1 MTLDIGNR
9 TSKPVNHRVL
19 AIDDSPETI
28 DAIRAALGAG
38 FQLLAATN
46 GRVGLEIARKQL
58 PELILLD
65 VLMPEMDGY
74 EVCRQLKAD
83 ALTRDIPVIFLSG
96 LDSEVDEIRGFS
108 AGGVDFVT
116 KPMEP
121 VILKVRVRT
130 QIELANARKA
140 LAQANDFMEDE
151 REIMAEILLAMRNDK
166 DFCNDNLSYACHSR
180 DTAGGD
186 VLLSAKR
193 SNGDHHFLVG
203 DFTGHGLTA
212 AIGTPLVSHLF
223 YAMTAAD
230 IPLSTIVR
238 DINNVL
244 ARRLPSHIFMAAA
257 AVCLSED
264 NRRAELWSFGNPEI
278 LYRGASRQWVR
289 YASLE
294 MPMGI
299 VAQDDLFASIHLD
312 FEEDGNLYVFTD
324 GPIEVVCRDGS
335 YYGVDRLIE
344 AIDRYEQSLDSVI
357 ADVIASAEQPNALDD
372 LTLLRIGR
380 DRQAGPR
387 NSEIEAVQ
395 RRASSC

>member
-1 MTLDIGNR
+1 MTLDNGNT
-9 TSKPVNHRVL
+9 TSKPAINRVL

-28 DAIRAALGAG
+28 DAIRAALGTG

-46 GRVGLEIARKQL
+46 GKVGLEIARKQL

-96 LDSEVDEIRGFS
+96 LDSEMDEIRGFS
-108 AGGVDFVT
+108 AGGIDFVT

-130 QIELANARKA
+130 QIELANARQA

-166 DFCNDNLSYACHSR
+166 DFCNDNLSFACHSR

-186 VLLSAKR
+186 LLLSAKR
-193 SNGDHHFLVG
+193 PSGHHHFLVG

-230 IPLSTIVR
+230 VPLATIVGE
-238 DINNVL
+238 INNVL

-278 LYRGASRQWVR
+278 LYRGPNQQWVR
-289 YASLE
+289 YASME

-299 VAQDDLFASIHLD
+299 ATHDAPFDSVHLD

-335 YYGVDRLIE
+335 YYGVDRLVDT
-344 AIDRYEQSLDSVI
+344 IDRCEQSLDSVI
-357 ADVIASAEQPNALDD
+357 ADVIASAKQPNALDD

-380 DRQAGPR
+380 DRHADSPNG
-387 NSEIEAVQ
+387 EIEVVQ